1 MASTKTKAKIKCEFD
16 KESMYN
22 KIMPTARKMQEAE
35 DGEEVVTNPLVEEH
49 QKAVSEAGIRSMTQT
64 AKKEVH
70 STSGIQITQ
79 PQKATVLINVTEYA
93 VNRRIND
100 AFAKFKSCRCDRCV
114 KDVAAIALN
123 KLPSKYVVVEE
134 DKIDEIVET
143 QAIDVI
149 PALVSAIMTVKTN
162 PRH

>member
-1 MASTKTKAKIKCEFD
+1 MATAKTKTKTKCEFD

-22 KIMPTARKMQEAE
+22 KIMPTARKIVEVE
-35 DGEEVVTNPLVEEH
+35 EGEEELSNPLEEH
-49 QKAVSEAGIRSMTQT
+49 QRAVSEAGIRNLTQSS
-64 AKKEVH
+64 KKEVY
-70 STSGIQITQ
+70 STSGIQIKK
-79 PQKATVLINVTEYA
+79 PQVPTVLINVTEYA
-93 VNRRIND
+93 VNRRINE
-100 AFAKFKSCRCDRCV
+100 AFAKFKSCQCDRCV

-134 DKIDEIVET
+134 DKIDEVVET

>member
-1 MASTKTKAKIKCEFD
+1 MATAKTKTKIKCEFD

-22 KIMPTARKMQEAE
+22 KIMPTARKMMEAE
-35 DGEEVVTNPLVEEH
+35 ESEEAIPEILEEH
-49 QKAVSEAGIRSMTQT
+49 QKAVSEAPMRSLTEVP
-64 AKKEVH
+64 KKEVY

-79 PQKATVLINVTEYA
+79 PEKKTLLINLTEYA
-93 VNRRIND
+93 VNRRMGE
-100 AFAKFKSCRCDRCV
+100 AFAKFKSCRCDRCM

-134 DKIDEIVET
+134 DKIDEVVET
-143 QAIDVI
+143 QAVDVI